1 MQISSAATATPKNR
15 DDQDALIKVRPMGMA
30 DLSYVLEIQ
39 AVCYTEIVPE
49 SLESFVAKLMAA
61 PASCFIATIEKRT
74 VGYLVA
80 VPSNF
85 AHPPLLDQ
93 TYCRLPAQPDCLH
106 LHDLAVMP
114 AARATGA
121 GRLLVDAFFT
131 HLRESELPR
140 ASLIAI
146 QDSAPY
152 WQRHGFQA
160 VSLGDLLQTKL
171 ASYGQN
177 VQYMQCA
184 ANDSEG

>member
-1 MQISSAATATPKNR
+1 MHPSSKAASTPS
-15 DDQDALIKVRPMGMA
+15 DDRNFVVKVRPMGVA
-30 DLSYVLEIQ
+30 DLPSVLEIQ

-61 PASCFIATIEKRT
+61 PASCFIAAIERRT

-80 VPSNF
+80 VPSAF
-85 AHPPLLDQ
+85 GHPPPLDQ
-93 TYCRLPAQPDCLH
+93 AHCRLPLRPDCLH
-106 LHDLAVMP
+106 LHDLAVAP

-121 GRLLVDAFFT
+121 GRLLVDAFFA

-152 WQRHGFQA
+152 WQRRGFNPVPLA
-160 VSLGDLLQTKL
+160 GSLQTKL

-177 VQYMQCA
+177 VQYMQFA
-184 ANDSEG
+184 ADSISE